1 MELVKKSDQ
10 QNVFVR
16 IKGDW
21 NDSDHLIKIE
31 HYADE
36 EELKSALYFY
46 VFLNDFYN
54 HYEEIEKLGRLDI
67 RTDVEDAV
75 QIYLEQIKQV
85 EVSYE
90 QIDCI
95 RDWIFD
101 SVPVESSSGTAIWKI
116 VDIEFHINGTQFEL
130 NYDKTEIDDCIKILL
145 KYSDD

>member
-1 MELVKKSDQ
+1 MG
-10 QNVFVR
+10 NR
-16 IKGDW
+16 T
-21 NDSDHLIKIE
+21 HL
-31 HYADE
+31 
-36 EELKSALYFY
+36 LLL
-46 VFLNDFYN
+46 FLNDFYN